1 MYDRLSELYNSV
13 EVCCATVLTRHDNG
27 ALVPRPQPDSGD
39 RVCTGIA
46 RPRSGARGGARGPS
60 RSRGPPAKKPPARP
74 PTGRSSRTRISHI
87 SSHHPA
93 RDSRN
98 ATDARRVDAIPLARR
113 AGSGLWV
120 LSWALT
126 RGLTV
131 HNARPSRSGAHTRPL
146 VAWTSSCTR
155 RTPYGLSLIWA

>member
-27 ALVPRPQPDSGD
+27 ALVPRLHSAGQRRPCAQAS
-39 RVCTGIA
+39 

-98 ATDARRVDAIPLARR
+98 ATDARRVDADPACEG